1 MERDL
6 QLNSSKTVQLISTR
20 GNFLQPS
27 PEDAVVLSLLRV
39 GDPT

>member
-20 GNFLQPS
+20 GNLQPS